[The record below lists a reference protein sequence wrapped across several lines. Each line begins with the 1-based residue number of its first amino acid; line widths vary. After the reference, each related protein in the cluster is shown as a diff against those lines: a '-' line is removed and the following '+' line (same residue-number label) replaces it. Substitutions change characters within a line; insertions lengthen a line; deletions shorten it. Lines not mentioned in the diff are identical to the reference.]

1 MIAPSLHPETVR
13 AACRSHGRMAF
24 GLTTRTIFL
33 LAAGLLLALPG
44 FFDARLGYGMLVW
57 DALVILAVVLDGL
70 RLPAPQLIAVER
82 ISRQR
87 NRDRAR
93 RRAARQHHFG
103 MPPHRRPA

>member
-44 FFDARLGYGMLVW
+44 GKLW
-57 DALVILAVVLDGL
+57 
-70 RLPAPQLIAVER
+70 AVEIKR
-82 ISRQR
+82 SSAPKLERGFHLACDDLKPDKR
-87 NRDRAR
+87 FVVYPGNDRFPLDAH
-93 RRAARQHHFG
+93 AEVIGLSALGQMLQAG
-103 MPPHRRPA
+103 N